1 MDKEKKRQIEEYE
14 IAKSKTKKGNKKYTI
29 EERLEWVE
37 DAILQLRS
45 YIDDLYERMDEVD
58 ERVLDLE
65 KNTWKNTW
73 G

>member
-1 MDKEKKRQIEEYE
+1 MDEVKKREIEEYE

-45 YIDDLYERMDEVD
+45 YIDDLYEEIDEAD
-58 ERVLDLE
+58 ERILDLE
-65 KNTWKNTW
+65 KNAWKHTW
-73 G
+73 